1 MGILGSKFQPPSQGL
16 EDIAEGTST
25 NRKHG
30 CECKKRKRNVP
41 CDCESEPEED
51 DGLLDTPRRY
61 VNNRN
66 GEQAVPFMMCF
77 IVLTIHLCLLFSS
90 RKKLKSTS
98 RYIYQ
103 TLFLNG
109 ENSDI
114 RICALGQEWNLHKVY
129 LCQVECRCK
138 EYHKDGA
145 PVTNA
150 TMTITEFFFFY
161 YVFVVR
167 IFLQHVQ
174 WILERVQHD
183 GNQLG
188 DPRPEHRH

>member
-1 MGILGSKFQPPSQGL
+1 MHKHTRETLFRAFCLLEREEMGILGSKFQSPSQGL

-25 NRKHG
+25 TRKHG

-41 CDCESEPEED
+41 CDCESEQEED
-51 DGLLDTPRRY
+51 ASLLDTPRRY
-61 VNNRN
+61 GHNCNHEQTFPFSMVHHFTLHVNLR
-66 GEQAVPFMMCF
+66 
-77 IVLTIHLCLLFSS
+77 LLFPF

-129 LCQVECRCK
+129 LCQVGWRCK
-138 EYHKDGA
+138 DFHKDRDA
-145 PVTNA
+145 VTNVK
-150 TMTITEFFFFY
+150 TTITEYFFTMC
-161 YVFVVR
+161 
-167 IFLQHVQ
+167 L
-174 WILERVQHD
+174 
-183 GNQLG
+183 
-188 DPRPEHRH
+188 

>member
-1 MGILGSKFQPPSQGL
+1 MGILGSKFQSPSQGL

-41 CDCESEPEED
+41 CDCESEQEED

-61 VNNRN
+61 ANSHN

-77 IVLTIHLCLLFSS
+77 IVLTVHLCLLFSF

-138 EYHKDGA
+138 EYHKDGD

-150 TMTITEFFFFY
+150 TKTIMEYLFF
-161 YVFVVR
+161 
-167 IFLQHVQ
+167 IMCL
-174 WILERVQHD
+174 
-183 GNQLG
+183 
-188 DPRPEHRH
+188 

>member
-1 MGILGSKFQPPSQGL
+1 MYAMLF
-16 EDIAEGTST
+16 
-25 NRKHG
+25 
-30 CECKKRKRNVP
+30 
-41 CDCESEPEED
+41 
-51 DGLLDTPRRY
+51 
-61 VNNRN
+61 
-66 GEQAVPFMMCF
+66 PF
-77 IVLTIHLCLLFSS
+77 

-129 LCQVECRCK
+129 LCQVQWRCK
-138 EYHKDGA
+138 PCHKDSDSETN
-145 PVTNA
+145 VT
-150 TMTITEFFFFY
+150 MSVTEYFY
-161 YVFVVR
+161 HSFVVGL
-167 IFLQHVQ
+167 FLQHVQ

-183 GNQLG
+183 GNQPG

>member
-1 MGILGSKFQPPSQGL
+1 MGILGSKIQSPSQGL

-30 CECKKRKRNVP
+30 CECKKRKRNAP
-41 CDCESEPEED
+41 CDCESEQEED

-61 VNNRN
+61 ANSRN
-66 GEQAVPFMMCF
+66 GEQAVPYMMCF
-77 IVLTIHLCLLFSS
+77 IVLTVHLCLLFSF

-138 EYHKDGA
+138 EY
-145 PVTNA
+145 
-150 TMTITEFFFFY
+150 
-161 YVFVVR
+161 
-167 IFLQHVQ
+167 
-174 WILERVQHD
+174 
-183 GNQLG
+183 
-188 DPRPEHRH
+188 